1 MAIIKIIKRDCP
13 YVTIDKTGVDDP
25 NLSWAA
31 TGLLTYLIGRPGN
44 WKINITHLSSVKTCK
59 ETATKSALKE
69 LREANYCH
77 YFVVRKNGKISET
90 FYLVFEVPTNYEEVL
105 ENYIDL
111 KEGETILY
119 QPVKI
124 GKNTENKTKKKA
136 PQVENQL
143 MEKNI
148 ENKEVIPQVEN
159 PLVENLIAENQGL
172 LIKDT
177 TNNRI
182 TNNKITISEDK
193 KSSSS
198 LKENSLEK
206 ETINEFLRKYN
217 LSKITRK
224 NILSL
229 YSKKLITKERII
241 EVFQVSKEKEWG
253 EGAIFKA
260 LKENWNIQSKNTTKD
275 ITVLSED
282 EARKKIRNRVNYY
295 INVFETNNNFDEAK
309 NNFIEEL
316 KQINGFEDLKSEYL
330 EKFEDH
336 VNNKKNIKEE
346 ENKNNFDSS
355 IERFLNLSEELQE
368 DITKKAEI
376 LYSGS
381 SEILNQL
388 KRKSSNNF
396 YLKMIWVEILKTI
409 EKEYP
414 EIDIVGMKGEVR

>member
-111 KEGETILY
+111 KDGETILY

-124 GKNTENKTKKKA
+124 EKNTENKTKKK
-136 PQVENQL
+136 V
-143 MEKNI
+143 
-148 ENKEVIPQVEN
+148 PQVEN
-159 PLVENLIAENQGL
+159 PLVENLLVENQGL

-182 TNNKITISEDK
+182 TNNKTTTSEDK

-206 ETINEFLRKYN
+206 ETINEFFKKYN
-217 LSKITRK
+217 LSKITKK

-229 YSKKLITKERII
+229 YSKKLITKERIM

-253 EGAIFKA
+253 EGAIYKA
-260 LKENWNIQSKNTTKD
+260 LKENWNIQSKNTAKKT
-275 ITVLSED
+275 TLLSED
-282 EARKKIRNRVNYY
+282 EERKKIRNRANYY
-295 INVFETNNNFDEAK
+295 INVFETNNNFNEAK

-330 EKFEDH
+330 KKFENY
-336 VNNKKNIKEE
+336 VNNKENIKNE
-346 ENKNNFDSS
+346 ENKNDIDLS
-355 IERFLNLSEELQE
+355 IEKFLNLSEELQD

-376 LYSGS
+376 LYDGQP
-381 SEILNQL
+381 EILNQL
-388 KRKSSNNF
+388 KRKSSKNF
-396 YLKMIWVEILKTI
+396 YLKFIWIEILKTI
-409 EKEYP
+409 DKEYP
-414 EIDIVGMKGEVR
+414 EIDIVGIRGGVR

>member
-111 KEGETILY
+111 KDEETILY

-124 GKNTENKTKKKA
+124 GKNTENKTKKK
-136 PQVENQL
+136 L
-143 MEKNI
+143 
-148 ENKEVIPQVEN
+148 PQVEN
-159 PLVENLIAENQGL
+159 PLVENLLVENQGL

-182 TNNKITISEDK
+182 TNNKTTTSEDK

-206 ETINEFLRKYN
+206 EAIDEFLKKYN

-224 NILSL
+224 NILNL
-229 YSKKLITKERII
+229 YLKKLITKERII

-295 INVFETNNNFDEAK
+295 INVFETNNNFEEAK

-330 EKFEDH
+330 KKFEDY
-336 VNNKKNIKEE
+336 VNNKKIKEE

-355 IERFLNLSEELQE
+355 IERFLNLSKELRE

-381 SEILNQL
+381 FEILNQL
-388 KRKSSNNF
+388 KRKSSKNF
-396 YLKMIWVEILKTI
+396 YLKMIWGEILKII

-414 EIDIVGMKGEVR
+414 EIDILEMKGEVR

>member
-1 MAIIKIIKRDCP
+1 M
-13 YVTIDKTGVDDP
+13 
-25 NLSWAA
+25 
-31 TGLLTYLIGRPGN
+31 
-44 WKINITHLSSVKTCK
+44 
-59 ETATKSALKE
+59 
-69 LREANYCH
+69 
-77 YFVVRKNGKISET
+77 
-90 FYLVFEVPTNYEEVL
+90 
-105 ENYIDL
+105 
-111 KEGETILY
+111 
-119 QPVKI
+119 
-124 GKNTENKTKKKA
+124 
-136 PQVENQL
+136 
-143 MEKNI
+143 
-148 ENKEVIPQVEN
+148 
-159 PLVENLIAENQGL
+159 
-172 LIKDT
+172 
-177 TNNRI
+177 
-182 TNNKITISEDK
+182 
-193 KSSSS
+193 
-198 LKENSLEK
+198 
-206 ETINEFLRKYN
+206 
-217 LSKITRK
+217 SKITRK
-224 NILSL
+224 NILNL

-260 LKENWNIQSKNTTKD
+260 LKENWNIKSKNTTKD

-295 INVFETNNNFDEAK
+295 INVFETNNNFDEVK

-336 VNNKKNIKEE
+336 VNSKKNIKEE

-381 SEILNQL
+381 PEILNQL
-388 KRKSSNNF
+388 KRKSSKNF

>member
-77 YFVVRKNGKISET
+77 YFIVRKNGKISET

-111 KEGETILY
+111 KDGETILY

-124 GKNTENKTKKKA
+124 GKNTENKTKRKL

-143 MEKNI
+143 VKKKTG
-148 ENKEVIPQVEN
+148 NKEVLPQVEN
-159 PLVENLIAENQGL
+159 PLVENLLVENQGL

-182 TNNKITISEDK
+182 TNNKTTTSEDK

-224 NILSL
+224 NILNL
-229 YSKKLITKERII
+229 YLKKLITKERII
-241 EVFQVSKEKEWG
+241 EIFQVSKEKEWG

-260 LKENWNIQSKNTTKD
+260 LKENWNIQFKNTTKD

-295 INVFETNNNFDEAK
+295 INVFETNNNFEEAK

-330 EKFEDH
+330 GKFEDY
-336 VNNKKNIKEE
+336 VNNKKNIKKTETN
-346 ENKNNFDSS
+346 NKFDISR
-355 IERFLNLSEELQE
+355 EKFLNLSEVLQ
-368 DITKKAEI
+368 DNITKKAER
-376 LYSGS
+376 LYNGQP
-381 SEILNQL
+381 EILNQL
-388 KRKSSNNF
+388 KRKSSKNF
-396 YLKMIWVEILKTI
+396 YLKFIWVEILKTI
-409 EKEYP
+409 DKEYP

>member
-159 PLVENLIAENQGL
+159 PLVENLITENQGL

-182 TNNKITISEDK
+182 TNNKTTTSEDK

>member
-182 TNNKITISEDK
+182 TNNKTTTSEDK

>member
-13 YVTIDKTGVDDP
+13 YVTIDKTGVDNP

-182 TNNKITISEDK
+182 TNNKTTTSEDK

>member
-143 MEKNI
+143 MGKNI

-182 TNNKITISEDK
+182 TNNKTTTSENK

-206 ETINEFLRKYN
+206 ETINKLLKKYS

-229 YSKKLITKERII
+229 YSKKLITKERIM
-241 EVFQVSKEKEWG
+241 EVFEISKEKKWG

>member
-136 PQVENQL
+136 PQVEN
-143 MEKNI
+143 
-148 ENKEVIPQVEN
+148 

-182 TNNKITISEDK
+182 TNNKTTTSENK

-206 ETINEFLRKYN
+206 ETINKLLKKYS

-229 YSKKLITKERII
+229 YSKKLITKERIM
-241 EVFQVSKEKEWG
+241 EVFEISKEKKWG

-330 EKFEDH
+330 EKFEDY

>member
-13 YVTIDKTGVDDP
+13 YVTIDKTGVDDS

-44 WKINITHLSSVKTCK
+44 WKINITHLSSIKTCK

-143 MEKNI
+143 MGKNI

-182 TNNKITISEDK
+182 TNNKTTTSENK

-206 ETINEFLRKYN
+206 ETINELLKKYS

-229 YSKKLITKERII
+229 YSKKLITKERIM
-241 EVFQVSKEKEWG
+241 EVFEISKEKKWG
-253 EGAIFKA
+253 EGAIYKA
-260 LKENWNIQSKNTTKD
+260 LKE
-275 ITVLSED
+275 
-282 EARKKIRNRVNYY
+282 
-295 INVFETNNNFDEAK
+295 
-309 NNFIEEL
+309 
-316 KQINGFEDLKSEYL
+316 
-330 EKFEDH
+330 
-336 VNNKKNIKEE
+336 
-346 ENKNNFDSS
+346 
-355 IERFLNLSEELQE
+355 
-368 DITKKAEI
+368 
-376 LYSGS
+376 
-381 SEILNQL
+381 
-388 KRKSSNNF
+388 
-396 YLKMIWVEILKTI
+396 
-409 EKEYP
+409 
-414 EIDIVGMKGEVR
+414 

>member
-111 KEGETILY
+111 KDGETILY

-124 GKNTENKTKKKA
+124 EKNTENKTKKKV

-143 MEKNI
+143 MEKRT
-148 ENKEVIPQVEN
+148 ENKEVLPQVEN
-159 PLVENLIAENQGL
+159 PLVENLLVENQGL

-182 TNNKITISEDK
+182 TNNKTTTSESK
-193 KSSSS
+193 RSSSS

-206 ETINEFLRKYN
+206 ETINEFLKKYN

-229 YSKKLITKERII
+229 YSKKLITKERIM

-253 EGAIFKA
+253 EGAIYKA
-260 LKENWNIQSKNTTKD
+260 LKENWNIQSKNTAKKT
-275 ITVLSED
+275 TVLSED
-282 EARKKIRNRVNYY
+282 EARKKIRNRANYY

-336 VNNKKNIKEE
+336 FNNKKKIKEE

-388 KRKSSNNF
+388 KRKSSKNF
-396 YLKMIWVEILKTI
+396 YLKMIWIEILKII

-414 EIDIVGMKGEVR
+414 EIDIVGMKGEIR

>member
-111 KEGETILY
+111 KDGETILY

-124 GKNTENKTKKKA
+124 GKNTENKTKKK
-136 PQVENQL
+136 
-143 MEKNI
+143 
-148 ENKEVIPQVEN
+148 IPQVEN
-159 PLVENLIAENQGL
+159 PLVENLLVENQGL

-182 TNNKITISEDK
+182 TNNKTTTSESK

-206 ETINEFLRKYN
+206 ETINEFLKKYN

-229 YSKKLITKERII
+229 YSKKLITKERIM

-253 EGAIFKA
+253 EGAIYKA
-260 LKENWNIQSKNTTKD
+260 LKENWNIQSKNTVRNT
-275 ITVLSED
+275 TVLSED

-330 EKFEDH
+330 GKFENY
-336 VNNKKNIKEE
+336 VNNKENIKKEE
-346 ENKNNFDSS
+346 SKNNIDLS
-355 IERFLNLSEELQE
+355 IAKFLNLSKELQD

-376 LYSGS
+376 LYEGS
-381 SEILNQL
+381 AETLNQL
-388 KRKSSNNF
+388 KRNTSNNF
-396 YLKMIWVEILKTI
+396 YLKFIWVEILKTI
-409 EKEYP
+409 NKEYP
-414 EIDIVGMKGEVR
+414 EIDIVGIRGGVR

>member
-182 TNNKITISEDK
+182 TNNKTTTSEDK

-388 KRKSSNNF
+388 KRKSSKNF